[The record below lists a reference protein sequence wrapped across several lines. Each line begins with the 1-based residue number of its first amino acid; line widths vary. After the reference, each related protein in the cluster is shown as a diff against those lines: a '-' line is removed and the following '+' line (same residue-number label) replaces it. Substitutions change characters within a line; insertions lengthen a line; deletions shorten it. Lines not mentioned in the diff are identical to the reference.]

1 MNKEAI
7 AIKDTQS
14 FMYQL
19 TINAPEEK
27 GWTHEHIL
35 EVMRGNFKTLVYM
48 ADEQGSCYHTHIYV
62 MSDIHGNFNAYKAM
76 LEKINFG
83 ASDMLYILGD
93 ILDRGP
99 NPIKII
105 LDLMERSNVEVMRCK
120 DTDADTG

>member
-35 EVMRGNFKTLVYM
+35 EVMRGNFKTLIL
-48 ADEQGSCYHTHIYV
+48 TNTNTR
-62 MSDIHGNFNAYKAM
+62 NFN
-76 LEKINFG
+76 N
-83 ASDMLYILGD
+83 
-93 ILDRGP
+93 R
-99 NPIKII
+99 
-105 LDLMERSNVEVMRCK
+105 
-120 DTDADTG
+120 